1 VGRSEVPKAGHLNT
15 VLRCGKVLDFFSLS
29 HKWVSTEESFKQV
42 VSDANVSTTYE
53 QTLDRDTWNQQTR
66 VKGESQMGVW
76 AHNG

>member
-1 VGRSEVPKAGHLNT
+1 MERSEVPKAGHLNT

-53 QTLDRDTWNQQTR
+53 QTLDRDTWNLADQS
-66 VKGESQMGVW
+66 KGRKP
-76 AHNG
+76 NGSLGA